1 MKKKTNN
8 EELLKKYLEDQYE
21 NIKKQKFSAL
31 AAIFT
36 VPYLLYKKLWIEAII
51 YFIMS
56 YLIFICMY
64 SMISNSFVTLLPV
77 LILKIGMGFLTN
89 YLYLCKMS
97 RMIKKIESSVSSEK
111 QKEFEK
117 KQKNSLHIFS
127 ITCLVYIFVFVYS
140 LGILSDVLKR
150 IDETKGSAVRNVN
163 YVKMLPKAHDVG
175 KYMSVQCQ
183 GKIKGTEVKPGEE
196 IECIIRIDNSFVNN
210 YDRKLDREGYLEYLY
225 LTYKDTDY
233 LSVHSARMANIVGL
247 EKKDYYELTI
257 GNNKIL
263 IDNKDIRAWNELD
276 RNYIDKNHFYKN
288 NRPCIE
294 DTGYYN
300 KKVCEDS
307 LEDLILYVTL
317 KAHQKIEKG
326 YNVDN
331 FESLYTYSCKYSK
344 NSTKCHNDKT
354 TKLQEKIMFEEST
367 DDTTK
372 EQDNKE
378 NKNQTKT
385 IDTSNYTSDF
395 SEQLTHFIQINLNS
409 NDNNIFEKASERMY
423 YINLMFPKKITN
435 DEPIQP
441 SVAYVDYEDFIAKY
455 KEIFGDNYNPDKDI
469 EETGAAK
476 LCLNH
481 PSIANQN
488 KVCFQINGGTTGPID
503 IKKENQYEIDNQII
517 VEAKYTT
524 YNNNK
529 KITGKIT
536 ITYTKNGD
544 NKYLKSLVIKND

>member
-77 LILKIGMGFLTN
+77 LILKIDMGFLTN
-89 YLYLCKMS
+89 NLYLCKMS

-233 LSVHSARMANIVGL
+233 LSVHSARMTNIVGL

-423 YINLMFPKKITN
+423 YINIMFPKKITN

-517 VEAKYTT
+517 VEAKYTI